1 MTFTQAIASG
11 FRRYLDFR
19 TRSSRSEYWWWTLF
33 SALTSVLTMVLDEV
47 LFGGTAIL
55 NTLNAILLFI
65 PGLAVAIRRL
75 HDTDRSGWWLLIAL
89 GIIVISALI
98 YWALILIGILL
109 LIYWYVQPG
118 TAGSNR
124 YGYNPLRSSA
134 VSDFVETGH
143 ISRTPSRTGFCP
155 DCGTTLEANDNFCHS
170 CGISI

>member
-33 SALTSVLTMVLDEV
+33 SALTSVLPRVFAEV

-65 PGLAVAIRRL
+65 PGLSVAIRRL

-124 YGYNPLRSSA
+124 YGYNLSLI
-134 VSDFVETGH
+134 H
-143 ISRTPSRTGFCP
+143 I
-155 DCGTTLEANDNFCHS
+155 
-170 CGISI
+170 

>member
-1 MTFTQAIASG
+1 MTFTQAISSG

-118 TAGSNR
+118 TTGSNR
-124 YGYNPLRSSA
+124 YGYNPLGPSA
-134 VSDFVETGH
+134 VEDFVEIGH
-143 ISRTPSRTGFCP
+143 ISSTSSRTGFCP
-155 DCGTTLEANDNFCHS
+155 NCGTTLEANDNFCHS